1 MATLDTILNIKVE
14 GTSQMVQLKDAID
27 KTSKELKDL
36 KKESKQA
43 GADQKKYNAEIV
55 TAETKLKGLRSELNG
70 AKNEMIKNAKAAGD
84 TSKSYNSL
92 TKQNASLVQKLKAL
106 KDPLGKN
113 NAEFKKLSAQIN
125 KNTNELK
132 QMDAAMGRQQ
142 RNVGNYKQ
150 AIGQM
155 ATAVGGAILAFQAMK
170 QAISIFTD
178 FEFQVKQLGVISGAT
193 VDELASLEEQA
204 KELGRTTTFTAGEVA
219 GFQVELAKL
228 GFDPTQIENMTQSVL
243 DLSFAFGEDLATT
256 GEQVGIVLKSFQLD
270 ASETARVTDVMAAAF
285 SQSSLDLTK
294 FSTAMPKVAAVANQL
309 GFTLEGTTALLGK
322 LSDAGLDAST
332 AGTSLRNI
340 FLKLADPTSELSV
353 ALGGGVDSVDELLPA
368 LKELEDQGIKVA
380 DMLELT
386 DKRSVPAFA
395 TLIQGADDVATL
407 NENLLNAEGTTAKFA
422 ETMNDSLKGS
432 FAELTSATQ
441 GLIIE
446 FVDELAPAITLI
458 VDGFSGFFGLITKT
472 LPFLK
477 KLALGFVAYKT
488 AVLAAKIQQLGF
500 KNALISSRIGMV
512 AYNTTTKGATMAT
525 RAFNTAIR
533 SNPLGLLIGGL
544 TMAAAH
550 LMDFAFA
557 ADDTVED
564 VDDLNESLEEEVT
577 TLGKLVDAQEKGVKL
592 SEDLMKKEH
601 EQIAEVQLLKRTI
614 EDVTK
619 ATEDREKALKSFN
632 EIAGTNIQNLED
644 EKTLTNELQK
654 AYEDVVTS
662 IKQKIIIQ
670 SAEEQMTGF
679 ITRQIE
685 LEKEVNG
692 TLERQLELEN
702 DITVT
707 NEKQNQK
714 TIKQLKETGELQLEN
729 FSQFESSLMVID
741 GQMTTITKPRK
752 LNFIIDPQ
760 ASNTLESFNTILDE
774 NIKKTALRNQFN
786 EIFISEEQA
795 AFTQIMNSYGH
806 LDTAQSNFMTGQ
818 AEQIARIQTTAL
830 KTELLNKSLTDLNN
844 GIDWNKLKED
854 LTMGLD
860 EESQRN
866 MNNFINSID
875 EQKRKQIELGL
886 IMVKQNDAAAENAEI
901 ESELATLLDLKG
913 DAMDVLNKLIK
924 SNTSSSKK
932 ERTEYQLLK
941 DAVNEQEQALTN
953 LIAEKNREKLNYL
966 QSIEDKNVSDE
977 ERNRKLEEIE
987 DSYAEKVDTATDKVI
1002 DARNDLKKVENEV
1015 LEVYQKIDEQT
1026 TNLNDKSLE
1035 YVKATNEQIA
1045 ADKAQLKSWEE
1056 LEKAGA
1062 NIAEERIRLALK
1074 IAKAELE
1081 LALVTIKAN
1090 EDTTQAQIDNINQ
1103 LKIDIGELETSLKN
1117 FSKTASGESGDGGD
1131 GSTVGFMQR
1140 AIFGTKD
1147 GEEPITGEDFVD
1159 ALNVTFNQV
1168 GEIMSAFN
1176 ELQNQQLNTEL
1187 GYLEEDKAAAVK
1199 EFEESNEFAIMSD
1212 EQRAEKILE
1221 IEEGFDDRM
1230 LKLKRDQF
1238 KKDQQFK
1245 ENMAIMSG
1253 AQAIMNILAGEGTGN
1268 VILDG
1273 ILKAMMIATTIATT
1287 AIQIAT
1293 IRAAKPPTA
1302 ELGGI
1307 MDDSFFARGGMVH
1320 GRSHAQGGEKFGVG
1334 GRVVEL
1340 EGGEA
1345 VINKRSTAMFKP
1357 ILSQMNVAGGGRK
1370 FADGGMIFD
1379 TDTMSAE
1386 NSMFDNIVA
1395 NLNAQRV
1402 YLVESDV
1409 TRSQKTVKTIESRVT
1424 F

>member
-43 GADQKKYNAEIV
+43 GADQKKFNAEIV
-55 TAETKLKGLRSELNG
+55 TAETKLKGLKSELNG
-70 AKNEMIKNAKAAGD
+70 AKTEMIKNAKAAGD

-92 TKQNASLVQKLKAL
+92 TKQNASLVQKLRAL

-113 NAEFKKLSAQIN
+113 NAEFKKLSGQIN
-125 KNTNELK
+125 KNTNQLK

-193 VDELASLEEQA
+193 TEELASLEEQA

-219 GFQVELAKL
+219 GFQTELAKL
-228 GFDPTQIENMTQSVL
+228 GFDPTEIENMTQSVL
-243 DLSFAFGEDLATT
+243 DLSFAFGEDLTTT
-256 GEQVGIVLKSFQLD
+256 GEQVGIILKSFNLD
-270 ASETARVTDVMAAAF
+270 AAESTRVTDVMAAAF
-285 SQSSLDLTK
+285 SNSALDLTK
-294 FSTAMPKVAAVANQL
+294 LSTAMPKVAAVANQL
-309 GFTLEGTTALLGK
+309 GFSLEGTTALLGK
-322 LSDAGLDAST
+322 LADTGLDAST

-353 ALGGGVDSVDELLPA
+353 ALGGGVDSVEELLPA
-368 LKELEDQGIKVA
+368 LKELEEGGTDLG

-386 DKRSVPAFA
+386 DKRSVTAFA
-395 TLIQGADDVATL
+395 TLMSGADDVATL
-407 NENLLNAEGTTAKFA
+407 NDTLLNAEGTTAKFA

-441 GLIIE
+441 GFIIE
-446 FVDELAPAITLI
+446 LVDELAPAITFV
-458 VDGFSGFFGLITKT
+458 VDAFSGFFGLVTKT
-472 LPFLK
+472 LPVLK
-477 KLALGFVAYKT
+477 NLAIGFVAYKT
-488 AVLAAKIQQLGF
+488 AVLAAKIQQVGF
-500 KNALISSRIGMV
+500 KNALISSRLGLITYTRTTQAARV
-512 AYNTTTKGATMAT
+512 ATQG
-525 RAFNTAIR
+525 FNTAIR

-544 TMAAAH
+544 TMGAAF

-557 ADDTVED
+557 ADETTED

-619 ATEDREKALKSFN
+619 ATEDREKALASFN

-654 AYEDVVTS
+654 AYDDVVSS

-670 SAEEQMTGF
+670 SAEEQMTDL
-679 ITRQIE
+679 I
-685 LEKEVNG
+685 K
-692 TLERQLELEN
+692 RQLE
-702 DITVT
+702 I
-707 NEKQNQK
+707 EK
-714 TIKQLKETGELQLEN
+714 ELQSVKKNRVNLEKDILLTTKATDKEISKSN
-729 FSQFESSLMVID
+729 KLITD
-741 GQMTTITKPRK
+741 GQI
-752 LNFIIDPQ
+752 
-760 ASNTLESFNTILDE
+760 E
-774 NIKKTALRNQFN
+774 NIGDLKLEFLDLGN
-786 EIFISEEQA
+786 EINKFKFQGLYTNDMSNVDIGNLETFNNLSDERVRKFELEQQFRETLNKA
-795 AFTQIMNSYGH
+795 ERIYFSDAMRDYGH
-806 LDTAQSNFMTGQ
+806 LDSRQHEFLSNQEAMTAGVMS
-818 AEQIARIQTTAL
+818 TAL
-830 KTELLNKSLTDLNN
+830 QTELLNLELTDLAN
-844 GIDWNKLKED
+844 GIDWDELED
-854 LTMGLD
+854 NMAIYDNEKQQKFMAGLD
-860 EESQRN
+860 EH
-866 MNNFINSID
+866 
-875 EQKRKQIELGL
+875 KKKQIELSL
-886 IMVKQNDAAAENAEI
+886 ILLKSSEVNAENIDI
-901 ESELATLLDLKG
+901 ETDLNTLLEQKG
-913 DAMDVLNKLIK
+913 DAMDILNKLLKTNTK
-924 SNTSSSKK
+924 SNKK
-932 ERTEYQLLK
+932 QRTEYQLLK

-953 LIAEKNREKLNYL
+953 LIAEKNREKAEYL

-977 ERNRKLEEIE
+977 ERNQKLQEIE
-987 DSYAEKVDTATDKVI
+987 DDYAEKVKTATGKVI
-1002 DARNDLKKVENEV
+1002 DARNDLKEVENEV
-1015 LEVYQKIDEQT
+1015 LEVYKKIDEET
-1026 TNLNDKSLE
+1026 TNINDKSLE
-1035 YVKATNEQIA
+1035 YIKATNEQIA
-1045 ADKAQLKSWEE
+1045 SDKAQLKSWEE

-1103 LKIDIGELETSLKN
+1103 LKIDIGELETSLQS
-1117 FSKTASGESGDGGD
+1117 FSKTASGDGGD
-1131 GSTVGFMQR
+1131 GSGGGDDNLGFMQR
-1140 AIFGTKD
+1140 AIFGTD
-1147 GEEPITGEDFVD
+1147 GDQAITGEDFVES
-1159 ALNVTFNQV
+1159 LNETFNSV
-1168 GEIMSAFN
+1168 GAIMTAFN
-1176 ELQNQQLNTEL
+1176 QLQNEQLNTEL

-1199 EFEESNEFAIMSD
+1199 EFEESNEYAIMSD
-1212 EQRAEKILE
+1212 EERADKILE
-1221 IEEGFDDRM
+1221 IEEGFDASM
-1230 LKLKRDQF
+1230 LKLKQDQF
-1238 KKDQQFK
+1238 KKDQKFQ
-1245 ENMAIMSG
+1245 EGMALMSG
-1253 AQAIMNILAGEGTGN
+1253 AQAIMNILGGTGTGN

-1293 IRAAKPPTA
+1293 IRAQKPPTA

-1340 EGGEA
+1340 EGGES

-1395 NLNAQRV
+1395 NLNAQKV

-1409 TRSQKTVKTIESRVT
+1409 TRSQKSVKTIESRVT

>member
-1 MATLDTILNIKVE
+1 
-14 GTSQMVQLKDAID
+14 
-27 KTSKELKDL
+27 
-36 KKESKQA
+36 
-43 GADQKKYNAEIV
+43 
-55 TAETKLKGLRSELNG
+55 
-70 AKNEMIKNAKAAGD
+70 
-84 TSKSYNSL
+84 
-92 TKQNASLVQKLKAL
+92 
-106 KDPLGKN
+106 
-113 NAEFKKLSAQIN
+113 
-125 KNTNELK
+125 
-132 QMDAAMGRQQ
+132 
-142 RNVGNYKQ
+142 
-150 AIGQM
+150 M

-458 VDGFSGFFGLITKT
+458 VDGFSGFFELITKT

-488 AVLAAKIQQLGF
+488 AVLAAKIQQIGF

-662 IKQKIIIQ
+662 IKQKNYN
-670 SAEEQMTGF
+670 SKCRRA
-679 ITRQIE
+679 
-685 LEKEVNG
+685 
-692 TLERQLELEN
+692 N
-702 DITVT
+702 DGIYY
-707 NEKQNQK
+707 
-714 TIKQLKETGELQLEN
+714 
-729 FSQFESSLMVID
+729 
-741 GQMTTITKPRK
+741 
-752 LNFIIDPQ
+752 
-760 ASNTLESFNTILDE
+760 ASN
-774 NIKKTALRNQFN
+774 
-786 EIFISEEQA
+786 
-795 AFTQIMNSYGH
+795 
-806 LDTAQSNFMTGQ
+806 
-818 AEQIARIQTTAL
+818 
-830 KTELLNKSLTDLNN
+830 
-844 GIDWNKLKED
+844 
-854 LTMGLD
+854 
-860 EESQRN
+860 
-866 MNNFINSID
+866 
-875 EQKRKQIELGL
+875 
-886 IMVKQNDAAAENAEI
+886 
-901 ESELATLLDLKG
+901 
-913 DAMDVLNKLIK
+913 
-924 SNTSSSKK
+924 
-932 ERTEYQLLK
+932 
-941 DAVNEQEQALTN
+941 
-953 LIAEKNREKLNYL
+953 
-966 QSIEDKNVSDE
+966 
-977 ERNRKLEEIE
+977 
-987 DSYAEKVDTATDKVI
+987 
-1002 DARNDLKKVENEV
+1002 
-1015 LEVYQKIDEQT
+1015 
-1026 TNLNDKSLE
+1026 
-1035 YVKATNEQIA
+1035 
-1045 ADKAQLKSWEE
+1045 
-1056 LEKAGA
+1056 
-1062 NIAEERIRLALK
+1062 
-1074 IAKAELE
+1074 
-1081 LALVTIKAN
+1081 
-1090 EDTTQAQIDNINQ
+1090 
-1103 LKIDIGELETSLKN
+1103 
-1117 FSKTASGESGDGGD
+1117 
-1131 GSTVGFMQR
+1131 
-1140 AIFGTKD
+1140 
-1147 GEEPITGEDFVD
+1147 
-1159 ALNVTFNQV
+1159 
-1168 GEIMSAFN
+1168 
-1176 ELQNQQLNTEL
+1176 
-1187 GYLEEDKAAAVK
+1187 
-1199 EFEESNEFAIMSD
+1199 
-1212 EQRAEKILE
+1212 
-1221 IEEGFDDRM
+1221 
-1230 LKLKRDQF
+1230 
-1238 KKDQQFK
+1238 
-1245 ENMAIMSG
+1245 
-1253 AQAIMNILAGEGTGN
+1253 
-1268 VILDG
+1268 
-1273 ILKAMMIATTIATT
+1273 
-1287 AIQIAT
+1287 
-1293 IRAAKPPTA
+1293 
-1302 ELGGI
+1302 
-1307 MDDSFFARGGMVH
+1307 
-1320 GRSHAQGGEKFGVG
+1320 
-1334 GRVVEL
+1334 
-1340 EGGEA
+1340 
-1345 VINKRSTAMFKP
+1345 
-1357 ILSQMNVAGGGRK
+1357 
-1370 FADGGMIFD
+1370 
-1379 TDTMSAE
+1379 
-1386 NSMFDNIVA
+1386 
-1395 NLNAQRV
+1395 
-1402 YLVESDV
+1402 
-1409 TRSQKTVKTIESRVT
+1409 
-1424 F
+1424 